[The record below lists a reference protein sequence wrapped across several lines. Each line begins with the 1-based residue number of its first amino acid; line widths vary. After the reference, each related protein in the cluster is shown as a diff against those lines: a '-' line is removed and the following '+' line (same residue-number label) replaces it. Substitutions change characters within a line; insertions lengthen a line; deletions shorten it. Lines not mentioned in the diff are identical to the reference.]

1 MTSTVN
7 KVIKVIDNIINYI
20 TYAHNHLLS
29 VIIFYFLKQKPFH
42 VHLPSPT
49 NGYHPAVLIT
59 GTSSGIGLDT
69 TLTLVKQGYK
79 VFAAVRKEEDAK
91 KLYAIFKE
99 LINPKQGNLIPI
111 VMDVTNKQEIQS
123 ACTFIRNNLRRET
136 PLIGLINNAA
146 LSINLPIEVASEDA
160 FIDSFNTNY
169 FGLVNVTKK
178 FLPLLRE
185 GHGRVINIGSI
196 DSWNAPPT
204 MGINSSTKAAIR
216 TMTKIWRME
225 TRTMGI
231 HFSLIEP
238 CAISTKRSERKT
250 NDFRNFKSFSS
261 TSPYYYDEDNDNNIS
276 PNTLFNYSNLY
287 KSVGE
292 NFGKFEIS
300 MPTEIVTDAIT
311 HALTSPYPMD
321 TYYVGLDSKMIA
333 ALSWILGDRLIEA
346 IESKIFC
353 NV

>member
-20 TYAHNHLLS
+20 TYAYNYLLS
-29 VIIFYFLKQKPFH
+29 LIIFYLLKQKPYH

-49 NGYHPAVLIT
+49 NGYHPAILIT

-91 KLYAIFKE
+91 KLCAIFKE
-99 LINPKQGNLIPI
+99 LINPKQGDLKPI

-123 ACTFIRNNLRRET
+123 ACTFIRNDLRRET

-146 LSINLPIEVASEDA
+146 LSINLPLEVASEDA

-169 FGLVNVTKK
+169 FGLINVTKK

-196 DSWNAPPT
+196 DSWNAPPM

-216 TMTKIWRME
+216 IMTKIWRME
-225 TRTMGI
+225 TRTM
-231 HFSLIEP
+231 
-238 CAISTKRSERKT
+238 AI

-276 PNTLFNYSNLY
+276 PNALFNYSNLY

-292 NFGKFEIS
+292 NFGKCVIS
-300 MPTEIVTDAIT
+300 MPTEIVTNAIV

-321 TYYVGLDSKMIA
+321 TYYVGLDSKVIA
-333 ALSWILGDRLIEA
+333 ALSWVLGDRLIEA